1 MALIKETLYQCE
13 CGNMVCVQGIT
24 SGHRRVRGC
33 LQTLLNDEDKW
44 IIYEEDKATCRYVR
58 NEVLEKLQDKNKELE
73 DKIKEL
79 EKTID
84 VLHTLVM

>member
-1 MALIKETLYQCE
+1 MLKEALYQCE
-13 CGNMVCVQGIT
+13 CENLIVVQRLPY
-24 SGHRRVRGC
+24 GHTRACAC

-44 IIYEEDKATCRYVR
+44 IIYEQDKETGRYAR
-58 NEVLEKLQDKNKELE
+58 NEVLEKLQDEIKELE